1 MNFLEKVCIFFSILP
16 LARSS
21 YHQEFFNPDHLFP
34 RPPVI
39 GFSEIDEEVYMQ
51 CTRWRVALEADDV
64 IRPWKTIP
72 KECGDYV
79 EEYMRG
85 RDYEVDLQ
93 RVSEDAEIYARSL
106 NLSKDG
112 KDAWVFDVDETLLS
126 NLPYYSQHGYGLQIY
141 DSTKFDRWVETGMAP
156 AIESSLKLYEGVLNL
171 GLKIILLTGRSERH
185 RSITVENLSKAG
197 FGVWEKLILRSV
209 EDHEKTAIKY
219 KSDKRNELVEEGY
232 RLLGNSGDQ
241 WSDLLGPC
249 MSNRS
254 FKLPNPILYMSS
266 ILPASA
272 KICSLVPSLTV

>member
-126 NLPYYSQHGYGLQIY
+126 NLPYYSQHGYG
-141 DSTKFDRWVETGMAP
+141 
-156 AIESSLKLYEGVLNL
+156 
-171 GLKIILLTGRSERH
+171 ERH

-254 FKLPNPILYMSS
+254 FKLPNPMYYI
-266 ILPASA
+266 P
-272 KICSLVPSLTV
+272 